1 MQHSS
6 KIRGSVLGAALLVGL
21 ASFGSVRN
29 AQASPTYP
37 AAMKAAL
44 EKHFQ
49 KVANAGSAGGGA
61 QVAGQTFCVPLCTA
75 CHNTT
80 AGGPANLN
88 VFGIN
93 LFKKGGLFRSNDAR
107 VEPALEAVFAITPP
121 LDSDGDGKSDELE
134 LSQLSSPSLREPR
147 GVTEF
152 CPDIAY
158 GCGASVAAAPP
169 PVDRTGLFAAAGLVL
184 AGLAVFRRRARRSP
198 TR

>member
-1 MQHSS
+1 MQHSI
-6 KIRGSVLGAALLVGL
+6 KIRGSVLGAALLIGL
-21 ASFGSVRN
+21 ASFGSVRS
-29 AQASPTYP
+29 AHASSTYP

-49 KVANAGSAGGGA
+49 KVANPGSA
-61 QVAGQTFCVPLCTA
+61 VPTFCVPLCTA

-88 VFGIN
+88 VFGTN
-93 LFKKGGLFRSNDAR
+93 LFLKGRLTRSNDAK